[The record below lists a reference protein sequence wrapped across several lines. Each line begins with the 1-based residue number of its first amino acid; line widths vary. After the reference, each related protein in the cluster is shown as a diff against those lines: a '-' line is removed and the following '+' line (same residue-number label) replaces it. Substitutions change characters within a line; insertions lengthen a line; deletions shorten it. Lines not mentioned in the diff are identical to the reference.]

1 MWSSGGWCRRRAS
14 QAWAACNAGLR
25 LPGSRLSRPLPRLV
39 HGKAGDPLTLGLLD
53 NLLGEA
59 SHPPRGCLAHQSLY
73 EADRLHPAIG
83 PRRLTAR

>member
-1 MWSSGGWCRRRAS
+1 MVPSQGQPGLGRVQRR
-14 QAWAACNAGLR
+14 LR

-59 SHPPRGCLAHQSLY
+59 GHPPRGCLAHQSLY